1 MERHILY
8 VRHRGLG
15 GRFRAAALPTV
26 ADAEFPLGLKAMD
39 RKLLLSLGD
48 FAVHTWFLKQKAC
61 VCAHNMGSS
70 RNRGPLYR
78 KYAPAEI
85 ASHIPIHRTHL
96 RIAVVL

>member
-61 VCAHNMGSS
+61 VCV
-70 RNRGPLYR
+70 
-78 KYAPAEI
+78 
-85 ASHIPIHRTHL
+85 
-96 RIAVVL
+96 RIIWVVLEIGAPL